1 MLVAQRGKQMS
12 HEAMYLPGYFFI
24 IFYIL
29 AAVWCFNV
37 RKQEIE
43 EHENAKKDE

>member
-1 MLVAQRGKQMS
+1 MS

-24 IFYIL
+24 IFYIV
-29 AAVWCFNV
+29 AAVYCFNV

-43 EHENAKKDE
+43 EHKNDKDNCK